1 MTIEDPETPR
11 SESAQGNFEEF
22 DAGGAPLGD
31 PSGETSGFSHDLLA
45 QLGRTIENELI
56 PRLMLAFDSTP
67 DGKPNARAE
76 TLAELVDDFVALLL
90 RDDAPVAVRYVETL
104 RVDGIPLASIYLD
117 LLAPAA
123 RKLGGLWDEDEA
135 SFADVTIGVCRM
147 HQVLLEFSR
156 CFDATAVDGGNGRN
170 ALVLP
175 APGEQHTFGL
185 FMVMEFLRRDGWN
198 CYSGAPTSSDELLRL
213 ACSQEFGLIGL
224 SVSVTDHLDEVRR
237 LIASIRRK
245 SDALILVG
253 GHCFIEEPH
262 LVKEIGAD
270 AMASDGREAV
280 KVVRKLLKRTQTI
293 RTA

>member
-11 SESAQGNFEEF
+11 SESTQGNFEEF
-22 DAGGAPLGD
+22 DAVGTPLGD
-31 PSGETSGFSHDLLA
+31 LPGETSEFSHDMLA

-67 DGKPNARAE
+67 DGQPGARAE
-76 TLAELVDDFVALLL
+76 TLPDLVDDFVTLLL
-90 RDDAPVAVRYVETL
+90 HDDAPVAVRYVETL
-104 RVDGIPLASIYLD
+104 RTDGVPLASIYLD

-123 RKLGGLWDEDEA
+123 RKLGGLWDEDKA

-156 CFDATAVDGGNGRN
+156 CFDATSVEGGNGRN

-198 CYSGAPTSSDELLRL
+198 CYSGAPTTARDLLRL
-213 ACSQEFGLIGL
+213 TGSQEFGLIGL
-224 SVSVTDHLDEVRR
+224 SVSVTEHLDEVRR
-237 LIASIRRK
+237 LIARIRRK
-245 SDALILVG
+245 SDAMILVG
-253 GHCFIEEPH
+253 GRCFIDEPS
-262 LVKEIGAD
+262 LVQDVGAD
-270 AMASDGREAV
+270 AMASDGRETV
-280 KVVRKLLKRTQTI
+280 QVVRKLLKRTSTS